1 MSFNISVQKELIND
15 ISEKHLYVNNEVNIN
30 IDNTNI
36 VEIKKE
42 NNDNII
48 TINGDILNE
57 NEYIG
62 YGIAPIG
69 IIVMW
74 SGDENGPG
82 GCWAICNGQNG
93 TPDLRGKFIISST
106 YSSTLTIN
114 NESTNYSL
122 SQTGGKQYVT
132 LQDEEMPSHTHS
144 GNIGSSGSHQH
155 VWELGGLDD
164 KNFSSGQGQIPP
176 SDGPGLKANHLS
188 THSSGSHSHGLGTT
202 TSVGGGQ
209 SHENRPPFYVLTYI
223 MRIF

>member
-30 IDNTNI
+30 INNTNI

-42 NNDNII
+42 NNNNVII
-48 TINGDILNE
+48 INSDISNE

-69 IIVMW
+69 IIVIW

-82 GCWAICNGQNG
+82 GCWAICDGNNE

-114 NESTNYSL
+114 GESTNYSL

-132 LQDEEMPSHTHS
+132 LENEEMPSHTHS
-144 GNIGSSGSHQH
+144 GLISSSGSHQH
-155 VWELGGLDD
+155 RFEIGGIDD
-164 KNFSSGQGQIPP
+164 GNFTSNQGQIPP
-176 SDGPGLKANHLS
+176 SDRYDRTGNEIS
-188 THSSGSHSHGLGTT
+188 THDSGDHTHGLGTT
-202 TSVGGGQ
+202 SSVGGGQ